1 MLTVPRIPYAGMT
14 SITAGIFQFI
24 PYVGTFLAWIIGAV
38 LIVLTK
44 PDLVILYLVVFQIIQ
59 FCEGQFIYPRVVGGS
74 VGLPA
79 VFTLIAVFVGGNL
92 FGILGMLFFI
102 PLTSVIYQLVG
113 ENVRNS
119 KQKKEKQHIQNA
131 KGVSD

>member
-1 MLTVPRIPYAGMT
+1 
-14 SITAGIFQFI
+14 
-24 PYVGTFLAWIIGAV
+24 
-38 LIVLTK
+38 
-44 PDLVILYLVVFQIIQ
+44 
-59 FCEGQFIYPRVVGGS
+59 GS

-113 ENVRNS
+113 ENVRS
-119 KQKKEKQHIQNA
+119 KKQKKCK
-131 KGVSD
+131 

>member
-1 MLTVPRIPYAGMT
+1 MI
-14 SITAGIFQFI
+14 SIMAGIFQFI

-113 ENVRNS
+113 ENVRS
-119 KQKKEKQHIQNA
+119 KKQKKCK
-131 KGVSD
+131 